1 MEALLAEKAFEAL
14 QVSAIGCLIHSLQLK
29 RVSLVAM
36 PQSMCTCLKPAPCKS
51 NTAVQAERES
61 TEFRI
66 KAIGKALEYKHLEVL
81 ALGAWLLAAYAHS
94 YPLLQYSASL
104 TALLH

>member
-1 MEALLAEKAFEAL
+1 METLLAEKAFEAL
-14 QVSAIGCLIHSLQLK
+14 QVSSIGCLIPSAKLK
-29 RVSLVAM
+29 SVSLVAV
-36 PQSMCTCLKPAPCKS
+36 PQSMCTCLMPAACKA

-81 ALGAWLLAAYAHS
+81 ALGA
-94 YPLLQYSASL
+94 
-104 TALLH
+104 